1 MIVKTCLFCYN
12 HLWKGVFTIN
22 IGEKIYNLR
31 QEKGWSQDELAE
43 KLSVSRQSVSKWE
56 SGKTL
61 PDSDKIILL
70 SGLFSVTADFLLKDS
85 EEFVRES
92 TADTAPAEAALPA
105 GMIPEP
111 GADMMTTQENIQI
124 PAEYKTAPTAASKPA
139 PKKKHARKIIAV
151 IAVVCIIVAAI
162 IPYPLGLY
170 DKALGLII
178 EEPVQ
183 YPVILVHGLGGWGPE
198 SGINEKA
205 PYWGA
210 TTGSLSQYLNGQGYT
225 VAEASVGP
233 FSSTWDRACELYAQL
248 AGTRVDYGE
257 AHAQAN
263 NHARYGR
270 NYDKPLFEGW
280 GTKTAAG
287 QLKKINLVSHSFGGP
302 TIRLLTSLLANGA
315 PEETFLT
322 GDTVSPLFK
331 GGQGNLVN
339 SVTTLDSPHNGSTLS
354 LILDEYNITSSLF
367 DAVLAFAGITG
378 NTAAKGFLDFHLEQ
392 FGITSVPGEE
402 TGIASMKESLEKILS
417 MGNDNA
423 VYDLSPD
430 GCAELNKRIGVV
442 DDVYYFSYSYCTTV
456 ENPITG
462 NQLPELDTL
471 PVLLPTALAMGIY
484 NKTIDSKIKI
494 DKTWQP
500 NDGLVNVVSARYPF
514 GDPWQDYNSEDIKSG
529 VWNVMPTRNGD
540 HGTVIG
546 LNAGVEETH
555 GFYTELFTM
564 IDAIPRD
571 KKHFIKSPF

>member
-1 MIVKTCLFCYN
+1 M
-12 HLWKGVFTIN
+12 N

-70 SGLFSVTADFLLKDS
+70 SGLFSVSTDFLLIDS
-85 EEFVRES
+85 EVFVPQNK
-92 TADTAPAEAALPA
+92 ADSAPAEAALPA
-105 GMIPEP
+105 DVVSMPD
-111 GADMMTTQENIQI
+111 ADMMKTQDNIQL
-124 PAEYKTAPTAASKPA
+124 PAEYKTAPTTTPIPA
-139 PKKKHARKIIAV
+139 PKKKLSKKIIAV
-151 IAVVCIIVAAI
+151 IAVACMMIAAI
-162 IPYPLGLY
+162 VPYPLGLY
-170 DKALGLII
+170 DKAIGLVV

-183 YPVILVHGLGGWGPE
+183 YPIILVHGLGGWGPE

-210 TTGSLSQYLNGQGYT
+210 STGSLVQYLGGQGYT
-225 VAEASVGP
+225 ALEASVGP

-248 AGTRVDYGE
+248 AGTKVDYGE
-257 AHAQAN
+257 AHATAN

-270 NYDKPLFEGW
+270 TYSKPLFEGW

-287 QLKKINLVSHSFGGP
+287 QLKKVNLVGHSFGGP
-302 TIRLLTSLLANGA
+302 TIRLLTSLLAKGA
-315 PEETFLT
+315 QEEIEAG
-322 GDTVSPLFK
+322 GDAVSPLFK
-331 GGQGNLVN
+331 GGQGDLVN
-339 SVTTLDSPHNGSTLS
+339 SVTTLDSPNNG
-354 LILDEYNITSSLF
+354 SSLF
-367 DAVLAFAGITG
+367 LALDQYNLVSPLLDVVLAFAGISG
-378 NTAAKGFLDFHLEQ
+378 NTPVKGYLDFHLEQ
-392 FGITSVPGEE
+392 FGITSAPGED
-402 TGIASMKESLEKILS
+402 TSLTSMKDSLEKVLKT
-417 MGNDNA
+417 GNDNA

-442 DDVYYFSYSYCTTV
+442 DGVYYFSYSYCTTK
-456 ENPITG
+456 ENPLTG

-471 PVLLPTALAMGIY
+471 LVLMPTALLMGSY
-484 NKTIDSKIKI
+484 DENTVTDLAI
-494 DKTWQP
+494 DKTWLP

-546 LNAGVEETH
+546 LNAGAEETH
-555 GFYTELFTM
+555 GFYTELFSM
-564 IDAIPRD
+564 IDAIPRE